1 MYLTKFAGFLAC
13 ATGLIAAS
21 SAPSAEP
28 LLFSYLDP
36 STDGVMATT
45 TAPSPAASRQPS
57 TANASVFNE
66 PAAAPEPAIGT
77 WTTVVTRPPVLTG
90 GAPALAGGPMAMAR
104 ATSKDRQRTASSLP
118 GPRLTG
124 TGHSLSGIASYYWQ
138 EQMTA
143 TGERFNKRDLT
154 AAHRTLP
161 FGTRV
166 RVTRLDTGANVI
178 VRINDRGPFKPGRV
192 IDLSERAAEDIGM
205 TGKGLTAVS
214 LEVLG
219 R

>member
-1 MYLTKFAGFLAC
+1 MHLTKLAGFLAC
-13 ATGLIAAS
+13 TAGLVLTAS
-21 SAPSAEP
+21 SLHAEP
-28 LLFSYLDP
+28 LFSYLDP
-36 STDGVMATT
+36 ATDGIMATT
-45 TAPSPAASRQPS
+45 TAPALP
-57 TANASVFNE
+57 
-66 PAAAPEPAIGT
+66 APEAAISVRTETATNVNAAIGLAMGT
-77 WTTVVTRPPVLTG
+77 WTTVVTAST
-90 GAPALAGGPMAMAR
+90 ALPSAPMALTTAKLREPQPR
-104 ATSKDRQRTASSLP
+104 ATAALP

-124 TGHSLSGIASYYWQ
+124 AGHSLSGIASYYWQ

-154 AAHRTLP
+154 AAHKTLP

-166 RVTRLDTGANVI
+166 RVTRLDTGANVV

-205 TGKGLTAVS
+205 TGRGLTAVR

>member
-1 MYLTKFAGFLAC
+1 MYLTKFAGFFAC
-13 ATGLIAAS
+13 AAGLIVASAALH
-21 SAPSAEP
+21 AEP
-28 LLFSYLDP
+28 LLFSYIDP
-36 STDGVMATT
+36 STDGVIATT
-45 TAPSPAASRQPS
+45 TPATPPARQPS
-57 TANASVFNE
+57 GADVSVLTQA
-66 PAAAPEPAIGT
+66 AAAPPPVIGS
-77 WTTVVTRPPVLTG
+77 WTTVVTRAPVL
-90 GAPALAGGPMAMAR
+90 AAGSIAMAGAGPKNR
-104 ATSKDRQRTASSLP
+104 QPAAATLS
-118 GPRLTG
+118 GPCLNG

-166 RVTRLDTGANVI
+166 RVTRLDTGANVV

>member
-1 MYLTKFAGFLAC
+1 MGAKSLYLARIAGLLAC
-13 ATGLIAAS
+13 AAGVSLAGTAL
-21 SAPSAEP
+21 SAEP
-28 LLFSYLDP
+28 LFSYLDP
-36 STDGVMATT
+36 SSDGVLAT
-45 TAPSPAASRQPS
+45 TAPDIARPALPDFMSSPAA
-57 TANASVFNE
+57 AAAVAE
-66 PAAAPEPAIGT
+66 PAVGA
-77 WTTVVTRPPVLTG
+77 WTTVVTSAAATPSGPMAGTSATLQERR
-90 GAPALAGGPMAMAR
+90 ALAGP
-104 ATSKDRQRTASSLP
+104 LP

-124 TGHSLSGIASYYWQ
+124 TGHSLTGIASYYWQ

-154 AAHRTLP
+154 AAHKTLP

-166 RVTRLDTGANVI
+166 RVTRVDTGANVI

-205 TGKGLTAVS
+205 TGRGLTAVR